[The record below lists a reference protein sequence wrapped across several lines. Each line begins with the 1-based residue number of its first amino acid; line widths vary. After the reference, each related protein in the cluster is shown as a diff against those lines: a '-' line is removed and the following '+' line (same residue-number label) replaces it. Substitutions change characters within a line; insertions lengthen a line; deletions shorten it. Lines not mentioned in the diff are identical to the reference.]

1 MSGTIYVVDD
11 DEAVRELL
19 EALLLAHGHAV
30 VPCAT
35 AADFLARFDAAAAA
49 CVLLDV
55 RMPGMDGLTLLETLG
70 ATPGAAPLGS
80 GRKSVPVVMMTAHG
94 DVPMAARAMR
104 AGAADFVE
112 KPFAA
117 EALLASI
124 AGAMARMTVTGS
136 DTGLRARFDALTP
149 REREVMIQM
158 VAGLPNKRIAHALG
172 MSPRTVEIHR
182 RRVMQ
187 KTGSGSLAQLVRLA
201 LRAGC
206 VPGDG

>member
-1 MSGTIYVVDD
+1 
-11 DEAVRELL
+11 
-19 EALLLAHGHAV
+19 
-30 VPCAT
+30 
-35 AADFLARFDAAAAA
+35 
-49 CVLLDV
+49 
-55 RMPGMDGLTLLETLG
+55 
-70 ATPGAAPLGS
+70 
-80 GRKSVPVVMMTAHG
+80 MMTAHG

-136 DTGLRARFDALTP
+136 DPGLRARFDALTP
-149 REREVMIQM
+149 REREVMMQM

-187 KTGSGSLAQLVRLA
+187 KTGVRQPRPTRPPGAPCRLRPRGRGKGDCGLPPGYLSGHDGNDRPATSTNR
-201 LRAGC
+201 RATE
-206 VPGDG
+206 